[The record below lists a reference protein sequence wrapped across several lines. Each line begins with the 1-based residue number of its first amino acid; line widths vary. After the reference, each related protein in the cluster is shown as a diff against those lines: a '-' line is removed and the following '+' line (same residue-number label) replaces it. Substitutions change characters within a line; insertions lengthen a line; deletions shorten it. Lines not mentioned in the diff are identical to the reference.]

1 MTRRREEVKKQ
12 SKKSD
17 AMLSANA
24 IYYSPVN
31 GFVGFEGFHAM
42 SSGCCNKLFT
52 NQNDFDVVFQM
63 NGTFAETTL

>member
-1 MTRRREEVKKQ
+1 
-12 SKKSD
+12 
-17 AMLSANA
+17 MLSANA
-24 IYYSPVN
+24 IYYSLVN

-42 SSGCCNKLFT
+42 SSGCCNKLIP